1 MLQRAEMCVRKEEKC
16 HFSINLKCERQM
28 LDLSGY
34 RRKITITANEKADL
48 RRLADEDYFG
58 TK

>member
-1 MLQRAEMCVRKEEKC
+1 
-16 HFSINLKCERQM
+16 M